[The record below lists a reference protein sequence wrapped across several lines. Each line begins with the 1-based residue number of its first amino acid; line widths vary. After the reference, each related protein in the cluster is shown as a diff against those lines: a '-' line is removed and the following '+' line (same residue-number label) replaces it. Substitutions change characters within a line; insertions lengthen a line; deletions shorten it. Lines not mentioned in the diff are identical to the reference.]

1 MNLIKVFLE
10 KPKLTILLFLW
21 MLCVG
26 IISYTKLPITA
37 LPQMEIPVIVVSAQL
52 IGASPVT
59 MARTVAL
66 PLEQQFS
73 AVPGVTSVRS
83 VSAQDN
89 MKITLEF
96 ASNIDI
102 NAAAVDVNSA
112 IQASLKKLPAD
123 MQQPP
128 TYRKINPSSEPVIV
142 LSLNSS
148 HMKSWEIGQYCDDY
162 IIPQLSSIPEIA
174 NINVSGKK
182 KFAVRIAVDPEQLYS
197 HKLDVEDIIS
207 LVIKNN
213 MYGGVGIVQGE
224 NLLQNYFL
232 QTKLSKSKDFA
243 ELLIKN
249 QTALRLKDVSRVYDG
264 VDNVYSDAWFK
275 THKSTILLVYKQE
288 SANAIRL
295 ADQVKTMV
303 SDIQKTLPKG
313 TQLDVI
319 VDRTVSIKA
328 GLDEVKMTAIISLIL
343 VVLVVFVFINH
354 MYSTFIPALSIPICI
369 ILTFCFMYM
378 LNFSINIM
386 TLLSFTLAIGFII
399 DDSIVVY
406 ENIMVHRELG
416 KNALQSAL
424 DGTKEVIFTV
434 VSMTLSLIA
443 VFIPLFF
450 LSGILGQLFY
460 EFSVTMTIAIL
471 LSGLVSLTII
481 PMLTQFVSTTNHQSF
496 ECMEKFQTY
505 LNSIQSAYVHSLTS
519 FFKYKKNIFMITF
532 VTLLLN
538 AAGFVMIKKGFFPK
552 EDTGLIVGVIEA
564 RPEASYKQ
572 MATEMKKMFDIL
584 SKVPFIKSYNGSL
597 GASAS
602 TVTPNEGRFFIVL
615 KKPSERPKIDNIL
628 KSLKTKLAVMSNLKI
643 TLTPV
648 QNLKLGSS
656 SSKGMYQVTL
666 QGKSFQSVTQKSLQL
681 KDRMEKIVGLT
692 DLSSDLKMSSL
703 QASIDVDRDKAK
715 MYGISLEKIYSLL
728 QYVFSQS
735 PISYI
740 YDDHDVFPIIFEL
753 NRKGSPQIDDVNRL
767 YIKSP
772 EFGTLVPISHF
783 VSLKTENAPL
793 QVNHF
798 NRLPS
803 VTLSFNIDGSKS
815 LGDIIEKVA
824 ESFKTIVSDN
834 DVNIMFEGFA
844 KSYQNSQSGNLF
856 LILASL
862 FTVYVILG
870 ILYNSYS
877 SPLTIISGIPS
888 SGVGGILLLYILGY
902 DLDVISF
909 IGFILLIGIVKK
921 NAIMM
926 LDFDQQYRSENSD
939 ISLTESIITAADRR
953 FRPIMMTTMTALLGA
968 VPIACWQGTGSEIR
982 QPLGITIIG
991 GLLLSQ
997 LLTLY
1002 ITPLFHVRIQEYI
1015 QSKRK
1020 NILA

>member
-1 MNLIKVFLE
+1 MNFIKVFLQ

-26 IISYTKLPITA
+26 ILSYTKLPITA

-66 PLEQQFS
+66 PLEQKFS
-73 AVPGVTSVRS
+73 AVPGVISVRS

-96 ASNIDI
+96 DSRVDVNV
-102 NAAAVDVNSA
+102 AAADVNSA
-112 IQASLKKLPAD
+112 IQSSLNKLPAD

-128 TYRKINPSSEPVIV
+128 TYRKVNPSSEPVIV

-148 HMKSWEIGQYCDDY
+148 TMKAWEIGQYCDDY
-162 IIPQLSSIPEIA
+162 IVPQLSSIPEIA

-182 KFAVRIAVDPEQLYS
+182 KFAVRIVIDPEQLYS
-197 HKLDVEDIIS
+197 HKLEVEDLIS
-207 LVIKNN
+207 LIVQNN
-213 MYGGVGIVQGE
+213 MYGGVGVVQGA

-232 QTKLSKSKDFA
+232 QTKLLRSKDFSN
-243 ELLIKN
+243 LMIQNK
-249 QTALRLKDVSRVYDG
+249 TALRLKDVARVYDG
-264 VDNVYSDAWFK
+264 VDDIYSDAWFK
-275 THKSTILLVYKQE
+275 THKSTILLIYKQE
-288 SANAIRL
+288 SANAIQL
-295 ADQVKTMV
+295 ADQVKSTV
-303 SDIQKTLPKG
+303 KDIQKSLPKG

-319 VDRTVSIKA
+319 VDRTISIKS
-328 GLDEVKMTAIISLIL
+328 GLEEVKITALISLLL
-343 VVLVVFVFINH
+343 VIGVVFLFINH
-354 MYSTFIPALSIPICI
+354 IYSTIIPALSIPICV
-369 ILTFCFMYM
+369 ILTFCFLY
-378 LNFSINIM
+378 LLDFSINIM

-406 ENIMVHRELG
+406 ENIMVHREQG
-416 KNALQSAL
+416 KKPLQAALE
-424 DGTKEVIFTV
+424 GTKEVVFTV
-434 VSMTLSLIA
+434 ISMTLSLIA

-460 EFSVTMTIAIL
+460 EFSVTMSIAIL
-471 LSGLVSLTII
+471 LSGFVSLTVI
-481 PMLTQFVSTTNHQSF
+481 PMLTQYVSTESHVSF
-496 ECMEKFQTY
+496 GFVEKFQAL
-505 LNSIQSAYVHSLTS
+505 LNKIQELYVQSLTS
-519 FFKYKKNIFMITF
+519 FFKYKKDIFMITLA
-532 VTLLLN
+532 TLVLN
-538 AAGFVMIKKGFFPK
+538 VAGFVVIKKGFFPK
-552 EDTGLIVGVIEA
+552 EDTGLILGVIEA

-572 MATEMKKMFDIL
+572 MAIEMKKMFEIL
-584 SKVPFIKSYNGSL
+584 AKVSFIDSYNGSL
-597 GASAS
+597 GTSSS
-602 TVTPNEGRFFIVL
+602 TITPNEGRFFLVL
-615 KKPSERPKIDNIL
+615 KPPSERPKIEKIL
-628 KSLKTKLAVMSNLKI
+628 KTLRGKLSEIGNLNI

-656 SSKGMYQVTL
+656 SSKGMYQVTM
-666 QGKSFQSVTQKSLQL
+666 QGKSLQSVTQRSVKL
-681 KDRMEKIVGLT
+681 KDMVEKIKGIT
-692 DLSSDLKMSSL
+692 DVSTDLKMSSL

-715 MYGISLEKIYSLL
+715 MYGISLQKIYNLL

-735 PISYI
+735 PVSYI
-740 YDDHDVFPIIFEL
+740 YDDHDVFPIIFEMKRL
-753 NRKGSPQIDDVNRL
+753 DAPHIDDVNRL
-767 YIKSP
+767 FVKSP
-772 EFGTLVPISHF
+772 EFSTFLPLSHF

-793 QVNHF
+793 QVNHV

-803 VTLSFNIDGSKS
+803 VTISFNIDGSRSIGEIIPEIENSFHS
-815 LGDIIEKVA
+815 LAKD
-824 ESFKTIVSDN
+824 SD
-834 DVNIMFEGFA
+834 VTIMFEGFA
-844 KSYQNSQSGNLF
+844 KSYKNSQSGNIF

-870 ILYNSYS
+870 VLYNSYS

-888 SGVGGILLLYILGY
+888 SGIGGILFLLCFGY

-926 LDFDQQYRSENSD
+926 LDFDQQYRFENPTS
-939 ISLTESIITAADRR
+939 SLQDSIIIAANRR

-968 VPIACWQGTGSEIR
+968 IPIACWQGTGSEIR
-982 QPLGITIIG
+982 QPLGVTIIG
-991 GLLLSQ
+991 GLMLSL

-1015 QSKRK
+1015 QSKK
-1020 NILA
+1020 K